1 MKLGIIGVGHLA
13 QALLKGLVRSD
24 CAPESIVLSPRG
36 KGPALARDMGH
47 AVAAD
52 NAALVDV
59 CDVVL
64 LAVRPADAMEAVANL
79 PWRPDQTLLSACAG
93 VSIATLKQAG
103 LCARIVRIM
112 PIVAAEFG
120 ASPTLIYPQ
129 EPVVTPLLRAW
140 GSIIALEY
148 EAQFE
153 VATTSAAMFGWVQ
166 ALIQTS
172 ADWSVAEG
180 LAPAQARQLMA
191 ETFLAAARMV
201 TDSDRSIPDL
211 LDSIATPG
219 GITEAGLHHLHARQ
233 VPDYWQEA
241 CELVLEKLTK

>member
-13 QALLKGLVRSD
+13 HALLKGLARSED
-24 CAPESIVLSPRG
+24 APDEIMLSPRG
-36 KGPALARDMGH
+36 MGPALARDMGH
-47 AVAAD
+47 ALAAD
-52 NAALVDV
+52 NAALVDA

-64 LAVRPADAMEAVANL
+64 VAVRPADAMGAVANL
-79 PWRPDQTLLSACAG
+79 PWRLNQILLSACAG
-93 VSIATLKQAG
+93 VSIATLKETG
-103 LCARIVRIM
+103 VCARIVRIM

-120 ASPTLIYPQ
+120 ASPTTIYPQ

-140 GSIIALEY
+140 GSIIALDY

-153 VATTSAAMFGWVQ
+153 VATTSAAMFGWIQ

-172 ADWSVAEG
+172 VDWSTAEG

-201 TDSDRSIPDL
+201 ADSDRSIPDL

-219 GITEAGLHHLHARQ
+219 GITEAGLHHLHARR

-241 CELVLEKLTK
+241 FDLVLERLTK